1 MTLTMEEKLKMW
13 KAVRGDR
20 CSSSTLGRDQLQG
33 NGKEN
38 ESSSCIYGSTEGGSA
53 RISVK
58 CREFVSA
65 KRQLEPISPSDVNVA
80 RERGLSGL
88 SIRKKRPKSSFVNSA
103 AGAEAGATTTKTR
116 RSIHSTENMGDISS
130 FSYQILEKCIKVNDG
145 GSYTMGVG
153 HDAQET
159 SSPLRLATP
168 QPSRDDCLK
177 GKRAQICQSEASS
190 LVNEIPCQTLRND
203 VQIPRSIITGPSL
216 SNKSGLIAG
225 YSDVSIQTTPTIER
239 AVAQEQREAA
249 VQV

>member
-13 KAVRGDR
+13 KAVRGGR
-20 CSSSTLGRDQLQG
+20 CSPSTLGRDQLQG

-38 ESSSCIYGSTEGGSA
+38 ESSSCVSGSTEGGSA

-65 KRQLEPISPSDVNVA
+65 KRQLEPISPSDANVA

-88 SIRKKRPKSSFVNSA
+88 SIIKKRPKSSFVNSA
-103 AGAEAGATTTKTR
+103 AGAEAGAITTKVR
-116 RSIHSTENMGDISS
+116 RSIHSAENMGDLSS
-130 FSYQILEKCIKVNDG
+130 FPYQVLEKSIKANDG
-145 GSYTMGVG
+145 GSYATGVHHG
-153 HDAQET
+153 AHET

-190 LVNEIPCQTLRND
+190 PVNEILCQTFRND
-203 VQIPRSIITGPSL
+203 VQTPRPIIMGPSL
-216 SNKSGLIAG
+216 SNKIGLTAG
-225 YSDVSIQTTPTIER
+225 YSDVSTQTTSITEK
-239 AVAQEQREAA
+239 AAAQERKEAA